1 MVFPANPAFTEASM
15 KLRPIL
21 AGCLTLLLAIPATA
35 QNFAAPP
42 PSAGFPGQPGSGG
55 SPVDIPQT
63 NLAPVAT
70 PPAPYQ
76 PPSGFGSFD
85 PYATTNPSAAA
96 QSIPGITGGMGP
108 GVTTIGPPSGSP
120 TAPTMTAPSLA
131 PSGSLFGQ
139 FFSQGASQPLPGYG
153 PNTSPSIYGNPAF
166 GSAPAAGAP
175 GANGIYGP
183 PTYPSTVYPSAT
195 PNTLFPQGFGD
206 FQYDGLL
213 QNPAETYSAFRLLQG
228 PRFRY
233 TVVGQG
239 SKPGFLG
246 INDFDTSVVFAFPN
260 FLFSTQPIYVV
271 PSFSLH
277 LWSGPDG
284 NVISADLPSKAYSA
298 FLDLGWE
305 SNPNQMFGTEFGL
318 RLGGF
323 TDFDTWNSRS
333 FRVMGK
339 ALVNFRLTPTTNMKG
354 GLYYVNRVTTK
365 LVPAF
370 GFQCRPNPQTRLD
383 LFFPQPRY
391 ARYCRTVGTRDVW
404 WYLTGDYG
412 GGSWTI
418 KRTAGEEESIDINDL
433 RAIIG
438 VEWGTSQTLQIGRR
452 AAFAELG
459 YVFNR
464 EVKYR
469 SNPQDDY
476 DPKESIMFRIGLGY

>member
-1 MVFPANPAFTEASM
+1 MAFQATPFIQRFSSPIRHGIAALSM
-15 KLRPIL
+15 
-21 AGCLTLLLAIPATA
+21 LLLAHGVAA
-35 QNFAAPP
+35 QNFAPP
-42 PSAGFPGQPGSGG
+42 PSAGFPGQSGSGG
-55 SPVDIPQT
+55 APVDIPQT

-70 PPAPYQ
+70 PPTPYQ
-76 PPSGFGSFD
+76 PPSGYGSFD

-96 QSIPGITGGMGP
+96 QPIPGITSGLGP
-108 GVTTIGPPSGSP
+108 GVTTIGPPTGSP

-153 PNTSPSIYGNPAF
+153 PTTSPSIYGNPPYGA
-166 GSAPAAGAP
+166 APNTG
-175 GANGIYGP
+175 GIYGP
-183 PTYPSTVYPSAT
+183 PTYPSTIYPSAT
-195 PNTLFPQGFGD
+195 PNTLFPQGFGS

-213 QNPAETYSAFRLLQG
+213 QNPAETYSAYRLLQG

-233 TVVGQG
+233 TLVGQG

-260 FLFSTQPIYVV
+260 FLFSTQPVYVV

-284 NVISADLPSKAYSA
+284 NQISADLPSKAYSA

-305 SNPNQMFGTEFGL
+305 SNPNQMFGTEFGI

-339 ALVNFRLTPTTNMKG
+339 ALFNFRLTPQTTMKG

-370 GFQCRPNPQTRLD
+370 GFQCRPNPQTRVD
-383 LFFPQPRY
+383 LFFPQPRF

-404 WYLTGDYG
+404 WYITGDYG

-418 KRTAGEEESIDINDL
+418 KRTDGQKESIDINDL
-433 RAIIG
+433 RAILG
-438 VEWGTSQTLQIGRR
+438 FEWGTAQSLSIGRR
-452 AAFAELG
+452 AMFAEIG
-459 YVFNR
+459 YVFAR

-476 DPKESIMFRIGLGY
+476 DPKDSVMFRIGIGY